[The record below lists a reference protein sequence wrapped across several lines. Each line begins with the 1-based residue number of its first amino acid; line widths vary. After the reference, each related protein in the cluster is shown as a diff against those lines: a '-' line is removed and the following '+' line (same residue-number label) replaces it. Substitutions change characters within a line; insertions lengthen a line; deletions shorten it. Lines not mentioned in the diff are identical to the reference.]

1 MIEEHLGKVL
11 VSLSHFMPATLEE
24 VKIGRIHDFIL
35 SCRGLYCF
43 NNLNKISLPKYDR
56 AIVIVKKK
64 RQCINYY
71 SVILCQHGPSFLTL
85 YID

>member
-1 MIEEHLGKVL
+1 MIEEHLGKVF

-24 VKIGRIHDFIL
+24 VKIGRIHYSL

-64 RQCINYY
+64 KRQ
-71 SVILCQHGPSFLTL
+71 
-85 YID
+85 

>member
-1 MIEEHLGKVL
+1 MDGGILE
-11 VSLSHFMPATLEE
+11 VSWLKNIWEKFWSVYLIFTPATLEE

-64 RQCINYY
+64 KDSESTITQ
-71 SVILCQHGPSFLTL
+71 
-85 YID
+85 

>member
-1 MIEEHLGKVL
+1 MIEGHLGKVL

-35 SCRGLYCF
+35 SCWGLYCF

-64 RQCINYY
+64 KEDSESTITQ
-71 SVILCQHGPSFLTL
+71 
-85 YID
+85 

>member
-1 MIEEHLGKVL
+1 MIEEHFGKVL

-24 VKIGRIHDFIL
+24 VKIGQIHDFIL

-56 AIVIVKKK
+56 AIVILKKK
-64 RQCINYY
+64 KTVNQLLLSN
-71 SVILCQHGPSFLTL
+71 SMPAWP
-85 YID
+85 